1 TGTRSAMTSQTTILS
16 RKKISDDELSRLF
29 PFVGPEKR
37 RDFLSF
43 LDYREIPAGFTLFR
57 QGDPADFMAFI
68 VAGKFAVKKE
78 TAFPGKFIL
87 LAILNSGAIVGEIS
101 LVDGRQRTVTV
112 ESMETGRLL
121 ILKSRKFQDL
131 LTDNPVLGIHLLKHS
146 IHVIGT
152 RLQKSGERLAL
163 LL

>member
-1 TGTRSAMTSQTTILS
+1 MTSQTTLS
-16 RKKISDDELSRLF
+16 SQKQISDEELSRLF
-29 PFVGPEKR
+29 PFAGPEERKE
-37 RDFLSF
+37 FLSF
-43 LDYREIPAGFTLFR
+43 LDYREIPAGVTLFR

-112 ESMETGRLL
+112 ESMEPGRLL
-121 ILKSRKFQDL
+121 ILKNRRFQDL
-131 LTDNPVLGIHLLKHS
+131 LTDNSVLGIYLLKHS
-146 IHVIGT
+146 IRVIGT
-152 RLQKSGERLAL
+152 RLQKSGERLSL

>member
-1 TGTRSAMTSQTTILS
+1 MAMTSQITLS
-16 RKKISDDELSRLF
+16 SRTQISDDELSRLF
-29 PFVGPEKR
+29 PFGDPEKR
-37 RDFLSF
+37 REFLSF
-43 LDYREIPAGFTLFR
+43 LDYREIPAGYTLFR

-78 TAFPGKFIL
+78 TAFPGKFVL
-87 LAILNSGAIVGEIS
+87 LAILSSGAIVGEIS
-101 LVDGRQRTVTV
+101 LVDGRQRTVNV
-112 ESMETGRLL
+112 ESMETSRLL
-121 ILKSRKFQDL
+121 ILKNRKFQDL
-131 LTDNPVLGIHLLKHS
+131 LIDNPVLGIHLLKHS